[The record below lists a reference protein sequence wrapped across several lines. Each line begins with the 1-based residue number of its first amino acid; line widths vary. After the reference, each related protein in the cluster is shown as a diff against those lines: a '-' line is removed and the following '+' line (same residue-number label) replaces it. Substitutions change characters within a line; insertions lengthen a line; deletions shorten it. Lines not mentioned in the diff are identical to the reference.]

1 MKKIRT
7 IITDDEPMA
16 RMRVRRLLAKDPEIE
31 VVAECRDGQEAREA
45 VRTHKPDLL
54 FLDVEMPGIN
64 GFELLEL
71 VDPNYMPFV
80 VFVTA
85 YDQYASRAFDVDA
98 VDFLLKP
105 FSDKRFTA
113 SLARA
118 KRSMELRQSTA
129 LTGRLMDLMRDYIH
143 VHSSFTEVFAIRERG
158 REIRVAADDLVY
170 IRAKGNYL
178 HLYTKERHHVYR
190 ATLNT
195 LETELDPKRFLR
207 IHRSFIVNLDHVANW
222 RYTGNNEFILTMA
235 NGDRLMSGRAFKEPV
250 AKALQEQLSALDRT
264 ERGPGA
270 PLNAAG

>member
-16 RMRVRRLLAKDPEIE
+16 RMRVRRLLSKDPEIE
-31 VVAECRDGQEAREA
+31 IVAECRDGAEAQEQIRLQ
-45 VRTHKPDLL
+45 KPDLV
-54 FLDVEMPGIN
+54 FLDVEMPGMN
-64 GFELLEL
+64 GFEVLEKI
-71 VDPNYMPFV
+71 DPQRVPFV

-85 YDQYASRAFDVDA
+85 YDQYASRAFDVEA

-105 FSDKRFTA
+105 FSDKRFTS
-113 SLARA
+113 SLTRA
-118 KRSMELRQSTA
+118 KRSIEVRNSTV

-143 VHSSFTEVFAIRERG
+143 VHSSFTEVFAIKERG
-158 REIRVAADDLVY
+158 REIRVPADDLVY

-207 IHRSFIVNLDHVANW
+207 VHRSFIVNMKHMSNW
-222 RYTGNNEFILTMA
+222 RYTGNNEFIFTMA
-235 NGDRLMSGRAFKEPV
+235 NGDRLMSGRAFKDPI
-250 AKALQEQLSALDRT
+250 AKALQEHLGHAAT
-264 ERGPGA
+264 AGPTT
-270 PLNAAG
+270 NAEA

>member
-16 RMRVRRLLAKDPEIE
+16 RMRVKRLLAKDPEIE
-31 VVAECRDGQEAREA
+31 VVRECRDGEEAQEQIRLL
-45 VRTHKPDLL
+45 KPDLL
-54 FLDVEMPGIN
+54 FLDVEMPGLN
-64 GFELLEL
+64 GFEVLEKM
-71 VDPNYMPFV
+71 DPQRLPFV

-85 YDQYASRAFDVDA
+85 YDHYASRAFDVEA

-105 FSDKRFTA
+105 FSDKRFQA
-113 SLARA
+113 SLNRA
-118 KRSMELRQSTA
+118 KRSIEVRNSTV

-158 REIRVAADDLVY
+158 REIRVPADDLVY

-207 IHRSFIVNLDHVANW
+207 VHRSFIVNLDHVANW
-222 RYTGNNEFILTMA
+222 RYTGNNEFIFTMA
-235 NGDRLMSGRAFKEPV
+235 NGDRLMSGRAFKEPIS
-250 AKALQEQLSALDRT
+250 KALQEHV
-264 ERGPGA
+264 GGA
-270 PLNAAG
+270 GGRVAATSEEV